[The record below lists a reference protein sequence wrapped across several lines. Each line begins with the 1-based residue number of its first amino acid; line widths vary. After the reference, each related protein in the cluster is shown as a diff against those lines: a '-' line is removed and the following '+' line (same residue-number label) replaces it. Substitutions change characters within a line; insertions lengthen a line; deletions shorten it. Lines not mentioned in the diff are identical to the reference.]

1 MKEYLRKIWNI
12 VTIKDETLGYIE
24 KDTKK
29 TAKKTYRVIK
39 NICILITALIFAH
52 VLVNIRIEGVV
63 NAFENNKELEFSIT
77 KEGLEFDNSDTI
89 SVKEYVINDEL
100 DIITVND
107 KDIDLKNEEQYNK
120 IYGKEKNKVILSK
133 EKMYVYENNMLRKA
147 I

>member
-120 IYGKEKNKVILSK
+120 IYGKKKNKVILSK